1 MPRLTELPE
10 RVAPRSR
17 VGPTSRQPGDAIP
30 PVAPRKS
37 GMRATFIVGRV
48 VSGGNTDHEP
58 SSWRKKKIDSSPVA
72 RLDATHT

>member
-1 MPRLTELPE
+1 LSTQQHA
-10 RVAPRSR
+10 AP
-17 VGPTSRQPGDAIP
+17 GNT
-30 PVAPRKS
+30 
-37 GMRATFIVGRV
+37 GMRATFIDGRF